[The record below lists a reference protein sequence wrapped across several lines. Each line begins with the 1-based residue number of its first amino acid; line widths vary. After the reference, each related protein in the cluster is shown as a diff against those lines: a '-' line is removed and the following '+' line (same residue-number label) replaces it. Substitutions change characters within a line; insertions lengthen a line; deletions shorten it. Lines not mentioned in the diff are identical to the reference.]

1 MDKKEIKKL
10 PKIELHC
17 HLDGSVSYCA
27 LEKEALDKEGF
38 SKEMLHAPV
47 PCRNLKEYLQCFDV
61 VLPLLQ
67 TETMLEKAAFDVI
80 RQAAE
85 ENIIYTEVRFSPGLH
100 CKEGLSYTQ
109 VCRAVLKGLEKG
121 EEKFGV
127 KSRAILCMMRGKP
140 SEYNNKVMD
149 AAEEFLGYGVAG
161 VDLAGNEAA
170 YPPQIYEGFFKRA
183 ENAHIPFTIHA
194 GECGS
199 AENVKIAVEMGA
211 KRIGHGVAIVENEEI
226 KELCRKYKVCLEM
239 CPVSNLQ
246 TGAVEDI
253 FQYPF
258 WQLYK
263 EGVCATIH
271 TDNRTV
277 SNTSLTNEWAVL
289 TEKFPQIDRDVILK
303 ANLAAAGA
311 AFLPEGEK
319 KKLEEI
325 ILKYKLQNPSVQ
337 VL

>member
-1 MDKKEIKKL
+1 
-10 PKIELHC
+10 
-17 HLDGSVSYCA
+17 
-27 LEKEALDKEGF
+27 
-38 SKEMLHAPV
+38 
-47 PCRNLKEYLQCFDV
+47 
-61 VLPLLQ
+61 
-67 TETMLEKAAFDVI
+67 
-80 RQAAE
+80 
-85 ENIIYTEVRFSPGLH
+85 
-100 CKEGLSYTQ
+100 
-109 VCRAVLKGLEKG
+109 
-121 EEKFGV
+121 
-127 KSRAILCMMRGKP
+127 
-140 SEYNNKVMD
+140 
-149 AAEEFLGYGVAG
+149 
-161 VDLAGNEAA
+161 
-170 YPPQIYEGFFKRA
+170 
-183 ENAHIPFTIHA
+183 
-194 GECGS
+194 
-199 AENVKIAVEMGA
+199 MGA

-258 WQLYK
+258 WRLYK

-289 TEKFPQIDRDVILK
+289 TEK
-303 ANLAAAGA
+303 GA
-311 AFLPEGEK
+311 ACLPEGEK

>member
-1 MDKKEIKKL
+1 
-10 PKIELHC
+10 
-17 HLDGSVSYCA
+17 
-27 LEKEALDKEGF
+27 
-38 SKEMLHAPV
+38 
-47 PCRNLKEYLQCFDV
+47 
-61 VLPLLQ
+61 
-67 TETMLEKAAFDVI
+67 
-80 RQAAE
+80 
-85 ENIIYTEVRFSPGLH
+85 
-100 CKEGLSYTQ
+100 
-109 VCRAVLKGLEKG
+109 
-121 EEKFGV
+121 
-127 KSRAILCMMRGKP
+127 
-140 SEYNNKVMD
+140 
-149 AAEEFLGYGVAG
+149 
-161 VDLAGNEAA
+161 
-170 YPPQIYEGFFKRA
+170 
-183 ENAHIPFTIHA
+183 
-194 GECGS
+194 
-199 AENVKIAVEMGA
+199 
-211 KRIGHGVAIVENEEI
+211 
-226 KELCRKYKVCLEM
+226 M

-258 WQLYK
+258 RRLYK

>member
-1 MDKKEIKKL
+1 
-10 PKIELHC
+10 
-17 HLDGSVSYCA
+17 
-27 LEKEALDKEGF
+27 
-38 SKEMLHAPV
+38 
-47 PCRNLKEYLQCFDV
+47 
-61 VLPLLQ
+61 
-67 TETMLEKAAFDVI
+67 
-80 RQAAE
+80 
-85 ENIIYTEVRFSPGLH
+85 
-100 CKEGLSYTQ
+100 
-109 VCRAVLKGLEKG
+109 
-121 EEKFGV
+121 
-127 KSRAILCMMRGKP
+127 
-140 SEYNNKVMD
+140 
-149 AAEEFLGYGVAG
+149 
-161 VDLAGNEAA
+161 
-170 YPPQIYEGFFKRA
+170 
-183 ENAHIPFTIHA
+183 
-194 GECGS
+194 
-199 AENVKIAVEMGA
+199 MGA

-258 WQLYK
+258 RRLYK

-289 TEKFPQIDRDVILK
+289 TEKIPKIVRDVMLT
-303 ANLAAAGA
+303 ANFAAAVA

>member
-1 MDKKEIKKL
+1 
-10 PKIELHC
+10 
-17 HLDGSVSYCA
+17 
-27 LEKEALDKEGF
+27 
-38 SKEMLHAPV
+38 
-47 PCRNLKEYLQCFDV
+47 
-61 VLPLLQ
+61 
-67 TETMLEKAAFDVI
+67 
-80 RQAAE
+80 
-85 ENIIYTEVRFSPGLH
+85 
-100 CKEGLSYTQ
+100 
-109 VCRAVLKGLEKG
+109 
-121 EEKFGV
+121 
-127 KSRAILCMMRGKP
+127 
-140 SEYNNKVMD
+140 
-149 AAEEFLGYGVAG
+149 
-161 VDLAGNEAA
+161 
-170 YPPQIYEGFFKRA
+170 
-183 ENAHIPFTIHA
+183 
-194 GECGS
+194 
-199 AENVKIAVEMGA
+199 MGT

-258 WQLYK
+258 WRLYK

-303 ANLAAAGA
+303 ANLAVAGA